1 MYSCRLPANTNVG
14 TITSLSSGDTISNVI
29 DSNIDTTTM
38 LTDDNNYKCKQRIS
52 QYAYSDSDCLE
63 TKKLAGDHKNVVHD
77 LIELQVEDPN
87 VRDLTVVDLPVIAHN
102 PVDDQLKD
110 IHKQTTNLIRK
121 FISQSDSVILCMFPG
136 NVDFAT
142 VESLSLAREV
152 DPSGIPMIGVITK
165 SDLASNHDIL
175 VQQLLMEK
183 CDVQKLT
190 LGFVAVRNRSTD
202 EKMTLED
209 ARKREKEFFHQHPA
223 STIAGWH
230 CLGINVVINRLA
242 GCIF

>member
-38 LTDDNNYKCKQRIS
+38 LTDDNNYKRKQ
-52 QYAYSDSDCLE
+52 Q

-121 FISQSDSVILCMFPG
+121 FISQSGSVILCMFPG
-136 NVDFAT
+136 NVDLAT

-183 CDVQKLT
+183 CDEQKLT
-190 LGFVAVRNRSTD
+190 LGFVAVHNRSTY

-209 ARKREKEFFHQHPA
+209 ASKHEKDFFHQHPA

-230 CLGINVVINRLA
+230 CLGINAAINRLA
-242 GCIF
+242 GCMF

>member
-1 MYSCRLPANTNVG
+1 
-14 TITSLSSGDTISNVI
+14 
-29 DSNIDTTTM
+29 
-38 LTDDNNYKCKQRIS
+38 
-52 QYAYSDSDCLE
+52 
-63 TKKLAGDHKNVVHD
+63 KLAGDHKNVVHD

-121 FISQSDSVILCMFPG
+121 FISQSGSVILCMFPG
-136 NVDFAT
+136 NVDLAT

-183 CDVQKLT
+183 CDEQKLT
-190 LGFVAVRNRSTD
+190 LGFVAVHNRSTY

-209 ARKREKEFFHQHPA
+209 ASKHEKDFFHQHPA

-230 CLGINVVINRLA
+230 CLGINAAINRLA
-242 GCIF
+242 GCMF